1 MEPHAV
7 DAGQGDELVLVAE
20 RRQFALE
27 PGDGGVVQ
35 VLPPVERGRA
45 VVGQQLVRM
54 LPAHAF
60 GEGPRDLQVR
70 GAGLAP
76 HQVGVGRVGE
86 AARDRLLH
94 AAAHPVEALGRAF
107 AGQERLVVL
116 VEVRGQ
122 QARGLGVGARQHHG
136 RRAEDVGGQ
145 SRGDQLL
152 HRLLGRH
159 QHLAAHVAA
168 LLDRRQL
175 VLEVRAGGAGGDH
188 VLHQLEGVQHA
199 AEAGFGVGHDRREV
213 VDPVRVAR
221 ARAARPLDLVG
232 ALEGVV
238 DAPHHGRH
246 RVVGVQGLVRVHGLG
261 GVAVGG
267 DLPAGQVDRL
277 DAGLHLLHRLAAGQR
292 AEAVDV
298 ALAGFAVEQAP
309 EFLRAVGGGGVGGH
323 PRAAQAHHVLGGI
336 AAADSLPAR
345 VGAPVLL
352 EGLDLLLPV
361 HARPLAVWRVG

>member
-1 MEPHAV
+1 
-7 DAGQGDELVLVAE
+7 
-20 RRQFALE
+20 
-27 PGDGGVVQ
+27 
-35 VLPPVERGRA
+35 
-45 VVGQQLVRM
+45 M

-60 GEGPRDLQVR
+60 GEGPREPQIR

-86 AARDRLLH
+86 AARERLFQ
-94 AAAHPVEALGRAF
+94 AAAHLVEALGRAL
-107 AGQERLVVL
+107 AGQEGLVVL

-122 QARGLGVGARQHHG
+122 QAGGLGVGARQHHG
-136 RRAEDVGGQ
+136 RHAEHVGGQ
-145 SRGDQLL
+145 PRRDQLL

-213 VDPVRVAR
+213 VGPARVAR
-221 ARAARPLDLVG
+221 IDAARPLDLVG

-238 DAPHHGRH
+238 DPPHHGRH
-246 RVVGVQGLVRVHGLG
+246 RIVGVQGLVRVHGFG

-277 DAGLHLLHRLAAGQR
+277 DAGFHLLHRLASGQR
-292 AEAVDV
+292 AQAVDV
-298 ALAGFAVEQAP
+298 ALAGLAMDQAP
-309 EFLRAVGGGGVGGH
+309 ELLRAGGGGGVGGH
-323 PRAAQAHHVLGGI
+323 ARAAQAHHVLRGV

-361 HARPLAVWRVG
+361 HARPLAAWRVGEAPRNGVPRSGAEVWGGDAF